1 MQATKLLHEQGN
13 FMPPMKPQGE
23 KLFQNQYFLYWLI
36 ATEQMQVLLMLVISG
51 DDSMWVCEI
60 NFYLA

>member
-1 MQATKLLHEQGN
+1 
-13 FMPPMKPQGE
+13 MKPQGE

-60 NFYLA
+60 HFYLA